1 MLLRHY
7 SEFKKIF
14 IDIDD
19 TLIKTTKTLDQFSKY
34 PLTPVHPLNGRWKDF
49 DDVIIHLNDTLYI
62 PLYEGVLELFFLLKN
77 RNFRIVSA
85 SPDIKFSRVNKINAL
100 KELNLNSE
108 ILFFES
114 DDDKIIF
121 LKEHASELNDLVIDD
136 KQCILDQLS
145 CSTLLVNKDLNNNAL
160 SIEDLVYNWK

>member
-1 MLLRHY
+1 MKIRHY

-19 TLIKTTKTLDQFSKY
+19 TLIKTTLTLDQFSKY
-34 PLTPVHPLNGRWKDF
+34 PKAPVHPLNGRWKDF
-49 DDVIIHLNDTLYI
+49 DDVIIHLNNTLAI

-77 RNFRIVSA
+77 QDFRIISA
-85 SPDIKFSRVNKINAL
+85 APNIESSRVNKINAL

-108 ILFFES
+108 ILFFDS
-114 DDDKIIF
+114 DVDKLKF
-121 LKEHASELNDLVIDD
+121 LKENALELNDLVIDD
-136 KQCILDQLS
+136 KLSILNELQ